1 MTRLPLSA
9 SLNILHSSL
18 LCCKP
23 GSSASCDHT
32 TAPMGSLA
40 CWLPVCGA
48 SQRPQEEV
56 KMWEERE
63 ARLFPGHCSCIPRL
77 GAACLVGPTPHH
89 SSEVQC
95 CSATAPLRP
104 LLSWYIGY
112 ALPRSSLRLRTS
124 NSFPLL
130 QDSWYLNLPYLFPY
144 PTHTSVG
151 SLSPASSLLIQEKCP
166 KNASNLAKAKSREG

>member
-56 KMWEERE
+56 KTWEERE

-124 NSFPLL
+124 NRSHCCRTLGTSIFLIY
-130 QDSWYLNLPYLFPY
+130 S
-144 PTHTSVG
+144 HTSVG

>member
-1 MTRLPLSA
+1 MSCGVGRRYGSDPMLLWLWRRPAAAAPIRPLAWEPPYAAGAAQEKTKKPEMPQMTRLPLSA

-56 KMWEERE
+56 KTWEERE

-104 LLSWYIGY
+104 LLS
-112 ALPRSSLRLRTS
+112 
-124 NSFPLL
+124 
-130 QDSWYLNLPYLFPY
+130 
-144 PTHTSVG
+144 
-151 SLSPASSLLIQEKCP
+151 
-166 KNASNLAKAKSREG
+166 